1 MNDVMFDRRLVIA
14 SSRIHTCI
22 NITCMLAVA
31 VGFGTLTDK
40 SGLRKE
46 IKIGRRVTI
55 FVFKFLFFV
64 WRMGAFWLLGFNGV
78 PSIKR

>member
-22 NITCMLAVA
+22 ITCMLAVA

-46 IKIGRRVTI
+46 NKDRKESYHFCI
-55 FVFKFLFFV
+55 
-64 WRMGAFWLLGFNGV
+64 
-78 PSIKR
+78 